1 MNPTRWLVGHDFSP
15 SGQRAAE
22 LAAADLTRL
31 GGELHLVHVYSVP
44 SIPLSYEWGPADGL
58 VSSPRDLESAL
69 KADVARSIED
79 AAERLRERFPD
90 VEIFT
95 QVHAG
100 RPAEA
105 LLAAA
110 EELGADRIVL
120 GTAGRTGL
128 SHLLL
133 GSVAERVVRLAPCP
147 VLVVK
152 GPPREAGGGPEGDA
166 REDRS

>member
-15 SGQRAAE
+15 SGERAAE
-22 LAAADLTRL
+22 VAAADLSRL

-44 SIPLSYEWGPADGL
+44 AVPLTYEWGGADA
-58 VSSPRDLESAL
+58 VYASPRELETAL
-69 KADVARSIED
+69 KADVVRSVED
-79 AAERLRERFPD
+79 AAERLRERFPGVD
-90 VEIFT
+90 VFSH
-95 QVHAG
+95 VHVG

-110 EELGADRIVL
+110 DELGADRIVL

-133 GSVAERVVRLAPCP
+133 GSVAERVVRLAACP

-152 GPPREAGGGPEGDA
+152 GPPHESDGAQGEDKEG
-166 REDRS
+166 RT